1 MDTNIRNKLVFEA
14 IQRASASA
22 DPNIRHIGIRR
33 HEFICQK
40 ISEDLS
46 LTIYETAYAL
56 FIVKRDYDYFKVSQ
70 NKGEKRLC
78 ENCSLESL
86 ATTYCE
92 NCIRIYLINN
102 FPNWTSGNDNVDY
115 LIQAC
120 QKEVVRPDN
129 IIEWIPY
136 NKLQNIEYFAKGGI
150 SEIYSATWTEGRYD
164 WNEEKQQLIRTTE
177 IKVILKNL
185 ENVERADRRWFD
197 EVIIKCYFVNDV

>member
-1 MDTNIRNKLVFEA
+1 MDTNIRSEVVFAA
-14 IQRASASA
+14 IQRARVSTDRNS
-22 DPNIRHIGIRR
+22 PLR
-33 HEFICQK
+33 HEYTFVK
-40 ISEDLS
+40 IYNDES
-46 LTIYETAYAL
+46 LTTYEKSYAL
-56 FIVKRDYDYFKVSQ
+56 IMIERDYDFCKVSQ

-78 ENCSLESL
+78 EHCSLESL

-120 QKEVVRPDN
+120 QKEAVRPDN

-136 NKLQNIEYFAKGGI
+136 NKLQNIKYLTEGGF
-150 SEIYSATWTEGRYD
+150 SKIYSATWTDGRYD
-164 WNEEKQQLIRTTE
+164 WNNEKHQLARFAKLE
-177 IKVILKNL
+177 VILKKL
-185 ENVERADRRWFD
+185 ENVEKADRRWFD